1 MKLTQIRTLQ
11 HSCKAAFVVAMA
23 CFVVLGVQAL
33 LFSDS
38 LGTVALTGALAS
50 FFTALFLLGAIA
62 SAKCPSCK
70 RFFVGSTVEDGV
82 PTASLFTVDCMYCAY
97 PMQGMP
103 SAEETH

>member
-11 HSCKAAFVVAMA
+11 HTCKAAFVVAMA
-23 CFVVLGVQAL
+23 CFVLLGVQAL

-38 LGTVALTGALAS
+38 LGTVALTAALAS
-50 FFTALFLLGAIA
+50 FFAALFLLGAIA

-70 RFFVGSTVEDGV
+70 SLFVGSTVEDGV

-97 PMQGMP
+97 PTQGMP